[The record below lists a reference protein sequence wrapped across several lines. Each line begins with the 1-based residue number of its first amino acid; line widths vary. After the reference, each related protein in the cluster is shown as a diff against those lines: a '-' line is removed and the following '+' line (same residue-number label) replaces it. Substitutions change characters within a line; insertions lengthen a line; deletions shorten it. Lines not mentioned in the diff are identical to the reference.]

1 MNRTTFSPLWGVKRD
16 ASSDLVLIAPCG
28 WKVFVHV
35 TVSLDEISPAIYIDV
50 KKLPAL
56 ENLAVQYCVEITSC
70 ITRFRSIRDPS
81 VECHVPSSH
90 NVAAT
95 LKIAKR
101 SKPRQ
106 THQNS
111 AGYCSQR
118 KLTSEFVGV
127 MEYPGVLSSW
137 VSPTGDTQWPLWLCW
152 VGTPGQVN
160 TCKAKLSKAEKLS

>member
-1 MNRTTFSPLWGVKRD
+1 MLRRTLTAQDYRSRIGM
-16 ASSDLVLIAPCG
+16 VLT
-28 WKVFVHV
+28 KKK
-35 TVSLDEISPAIYIDV
+35 EIFCT
-50 KKLPAL
+50 
-56 ENLAVQYCVEITSC
+56 Q
-70 ITRFRSIRDPS
+70 
-81 VECHVPSSH
+81 CHVPSSH

-127 MEYPGVLSSW
+127 R
-137 VSPTGDTQWPLWLCW
+137 
-152 VGTPGQVN
+152 
-160 TCKAKLSKAEKLS
+160 